1 MGAKTFQELV
11 AWQLAADLREKVVA
25 VSRTK
30 AFEGERRFCDQLR
43 SAASSAPANIA
54 EGFARY
60 THRDFA
66 RFLSI
71 ARGSLAETQ
80 NHLHAAHRQG
90 LIDRVTFEELWIR
103 SERAMGAITRLRSS
117 L

>member
-1 MGAKTFQELV
+1 MGAKTFRELV
-11 AWQLAADLREKVVA
+11 AWQLAADLRDRVA
-25 VSRTK
+25 AISHSR
-30 AFEGERRFCDQLR
+30 AVAADSRFCDQLR
-43 SAASSAPANIA
+43 SAAASAPANIA

-80 NHLHAAHRQG
+80 NHLHAAYRQG
-90 LIDRVTFEELWIR
+90 LIDRATFDDVWQL
-103 SERAMGAITRLRSS
+103 SERAMGAVTRLRSS

>member
-1 MGAKTFQELV
+1 M
-11 AWQLAADLREKVVA
+11 AWQLSADLRDRVVA
-25 VSRTK
+25 ISRSSPFRGDVT
-30 AFEGERRFCDQLR
+30 FCDQLR
-43 SAASSAPANIA
+43 SAVSSVPANIA

-80 NHLHAAHRQG
+80 NHLLAARGQG
-90 LIDRVTFEELWIR
+90 LLDQATFDELWR
-103 SERAMGAITRLRSS
+103 LSERAMGAVTRLRSS